1 MLSRVC
7 FFWLNWTR
15 LARSDC
21 IDKILRNEPNKR
33 LSETRLESNMAPSHG
48 QKVDLGKDA
57 PVTQEST
64 GPVPSGSLANE
75 SAKKGGDF
83 AENSGV
89 QAGSTAGSTLSGT
102 DSNNSTSS
110 ATKASSGG
118 GGNGDTK
125 SSGAQGGTAPSYVE
139 NQYIRDGSGPHGKN
153 LQEGIDYKN
162 TKDGLKTA
170 LEAEAG
176 SEDDPARAAEQQ
188 FLQSQTRAGR
198 DAGPKEFEVGSKTTF
213 DSLEEKQA

>member
-1 MLSRVC
+1 
-7 FFWLNWTR
+7 
-15 LARSDC
+15 
-21 IDKILRNEPNKR
+21 
-33 LSETRLESNMAPSHG
+33 MAPSHG

-75 SAKKGGDF
+75 SAKTGGDF

-89 QAGSTAGSTLSGT
+89 QAGSNTGSE
-102 DSNNSTSS
+102 
-110 ATKASSGG
+110 SSGLVWLRR
-118 GGNGDTK
+118 GNGDTK
-125 SSGAQGGTAPSYVE
+125 SAGAQGGTAPSYVE
-139 NQYIRDGSGPHGKN
+139 NQYIRDSSGPHGKN

-162 TKDGLKTA
+162 TKDGLKAA
-170 LEAEAG
+170 LEAEPG
-176 SEDDPARAAEQQ
+176 SENDPARAAEQQ

-213 DSLEEKQA
+213 DNLEEKQA

>member
-1 MLSRVC
+1 
-7 FFWLNWTR
+7 
-15 LARSDC
+15 
-21 IDKILRNEPNKR
+21 
-33 LSETRLESNMAPSHG
+33 MAPSHG
-48 QKVDLGKDA
+48 QKMYETRLTAHEVDLGKDA

-64 GPVPSGSLANE
+64 GAVPSGSLANE

-89 QAGSTAGSTLSGT
+89 QAGSTAGSKSSGT
-102 DSNNSTSS
+102 DANNGNSKSSNSND
-110 ATKASSGG
+110 ASSGTKG
-118 GGNGDTK
+118 SSGAGAGGNGDSK

-153 LQEGIDYKN
+153 LQEGIDYAN
-162 TKDGLKTA
+162 TKDGLKAA
-170 LEAEAG
+170 LEAEPG
-176 SEDDPARAAEQQ
+176 SANDPARAAEQQ

-213 DSLEEKQA
+213 DNLEEKQA

>member
-1 MLSRVC
+1 
-7 FFWLNWTR
+7 
-15 LARSDC
+15 
-21 IDKILRNEPNKR
+21 
-33 LSETRLESNMAPSHG
+33 MAPSHG

-64 GPVPSGSLANE
+64 GAVPSGSLANE

-89 QAGSTAGSTLSGT
+89 QAGSTADSKSSGT
-102 DSNNSTSS
+102 DANHGSSKNSNSN
-110 ATKASSGG
+110 ASSSTKGSSGGGG
-118 GGNGDTK
+118 GGNGDSK

-153 LQEGIDYKN
+153 LQEGIDYAN
-162 TKDGLKTA
+162 TKDGLKAA
-170 LEAEAG
+170 LEAEPG
-176 SEDDPARAAEQQ
+176 SANDPARAAEQQ

-213 DSLEEKQA
+213 DNLEEKQA